1 MPNPSKSLGYIC
13 ITLIIFHFFLLLK
26 TIYIKHWNYIDMQ
39 NSHKTFER
47 ENLSF
52 FEKHFPTKSTTRVTI
67 NLLFVLFVVY
77 LYQLECSTLK

>member
-1 MPNPSKSLGYIC
+1 
-13 ITLIIFHFFLLLK
+13 
-26 TIYIKHWNYIDMQ
+26 MQ
-39 NSHKTFER
+39 NLHKTFER

-52 FEKHFPTKSTTRVTI
+52 FEKHFPTKNTTRVTI

>member
-1 MPNPSKSLGYIC
+1 
-13 ITLIIFHFFLLLK
+13 
-26 TIYIKHWNYIDMQ
+26 MQ
-39 NSHKTFER
+39 NLHKTFER

-52 FEKHFPTKSTTRVTI
+52 FEKHFPTKNTTRVII